1 MLVNGN
7 QIGATQSLSGLTGSL
22 DNGGAALLGS
32 VLGQTTSRF
41 AGTMGEVRL
50 TTGVPSSDW
59 ILTEYRNQSSPSE
72 FVLFGYQEDQSAGG
86 GGSAVATPSFMQD
99 GATLTMSGAT
109 AGATNYYTTSSA
121 VYSARFRR

>member
-1 MLVNGN
+1 MNGN

-86 GGSAVATPSFMQD
+86 GGGSAVATPSFMQD